1 MLSSAV
7 RLDNVNKVIKLEKM
21 VLLDI
26 TNYNTETSSVQ
37 KDKICIN
44 TNLP

>member
-1 MLSSAV
+1 MLSSV
-7 RLDNVNKVIKLEKM
+7 IRLHNVNKEIQLEKM

>member
-26 TNYNTETSSVQ
+26 TNLQYRNFFSL
-37 KDKICIN
+37 KG
-44 TNLP
+44 